1 MKTAKSVFSIVPR
14 SLNLTAFIFNET
26 KYADSLIPFE
36 AFKVPALLQTIKK
49 VIECFCVI
57 IWSSLMKITLINDL
71 MGRALNARLL
81 RL

>member
-1 MKTAKSVFSIVPR
+1 M
-14 SLNLTAFIFNET
+14 LTHSFRL
-26 KYADSLIPFE
+26 KL
-36 AFKVPALLQTIKK
+36 FKVPALLQTIKK